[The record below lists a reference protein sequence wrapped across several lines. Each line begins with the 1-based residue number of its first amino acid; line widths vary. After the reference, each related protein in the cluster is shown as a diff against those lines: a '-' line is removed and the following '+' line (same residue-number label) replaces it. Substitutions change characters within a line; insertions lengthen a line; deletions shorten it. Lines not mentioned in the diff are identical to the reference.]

1 MRSNSSDSFERENLQ
16 QARKKR
22 CNKIPLSMVET
33 MVQEAQI
40 LDQHERDAA
49 KLNDER
55 QHEITRLNDQ
65 HERNLT
71 KDAQEV

>member
-1 MRSNSSDSFERENLQ
+1 
-16 QARKKR
+16 
-22 CNKIPLSMVET
+22 MVET